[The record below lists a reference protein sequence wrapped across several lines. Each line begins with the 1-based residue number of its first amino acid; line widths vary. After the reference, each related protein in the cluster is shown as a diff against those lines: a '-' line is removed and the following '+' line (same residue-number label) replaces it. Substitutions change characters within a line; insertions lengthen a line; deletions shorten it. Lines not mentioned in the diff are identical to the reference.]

1 MPGGHPC
8 CPATIE
14 PVNPLEALAILAA
27 GMAAG
32 AINAIVGSGSLIT
45 FPTLLFFGYSPLVAN
60 VSNTVGLVFGSI
72 SGAIGYRRELV
83 GQRERATPLLV
94 VALLGGLTGGS
105 LLILLP
111 ATAFARIVPILI
123 IVACILIALQ
133 PRLTRAIA
141 ERRARA
147 GTADDERHRA
157 PVLLASVFLTAV
169 YGGYFGAAQGVI
181 LMAILAIL
189 VVDNLQRLN
198 GLKNLIAA
206 VTNGVAAILFILV
219 APVAWQP
226 AILIAIGSTIGGQ
239 LGSVVGRRLSPF
251 ALRFAIIAVGS
262 VVAVKLLLS

>member
-1 MPGGHPC
+1 
-8 CPATIE
+8 
-14 PVNPLEALAILAA
+14 L
-27 GMAAG
+27 
-32 AINAIVGSGSLIT
+32 LI
-45 FPTLLFFGYSPLVAN
+45 A
-60 VSNTVGLVFGSI
+60 
-72 SGAIGYRRELV
+72 
-83 GQRERATPLLV
+83 
-94 VALLGGLTGGS
+94 ALLGGLTGGS

-123 IVACILIALQ
+123 IGACILVALQ

-141 ERRARA
+141 ARRART
-147 GTADDERHRA
+147 GTADGEHHRA
-157 PVLLASVFLTAV
+157 PLLLGSVFLTAV

-189 VVDNLQRLN
+189 VVDDLQRLN

-239 LGSVVGRRLSPF
+239 LGALVGRRLSPF
-251 ALRFAIIAVGS
+251 ALRFAIIAIGS